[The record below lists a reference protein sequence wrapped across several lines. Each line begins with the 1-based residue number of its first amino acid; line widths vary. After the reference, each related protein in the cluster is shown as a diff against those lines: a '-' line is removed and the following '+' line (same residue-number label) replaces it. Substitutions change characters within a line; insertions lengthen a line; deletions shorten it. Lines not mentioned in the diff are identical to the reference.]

1 MMDRIFGIRGERVGW
16 GGNSSRALDNH
27 LLFQSYVFTIV
38 ECWGILGI
46 FDKCRTAPVLGGIRR
61 AESAQ

>member
-1 MMDRIFGIRGERVGW
+1 M